1 VGEEQQELAHTIWD
15 CNEHIANERNRALQ
29 RSAFVNVR
37 INILDKMSN
46 IFRTGFF
53 QAVQEVCFPVC
64 CLACKAGLQGRPD
77 LMFCDSCMEQV
88 CLIQAPLCTCCGK
101 PFDKAAGQSHYCSQC
116 LTRPFHY
123 KQARALVQY
132 LEPVAK
138 AVQDFKYHAK
148 TTGLS
153 TFANLLNLHLQ
164 RNPLPE
170 VDVIVP
176 VPLHKK
182 RLQQRGFN
190 QALVLARK
198 FFPQNLKKIAPLAL
212 ERWTRTQPQT
222 GLSRA
227 DRNRNVKNA
236 FAVRQ
241 PDIIQNQKVLLVDDV
256 YTTGATVNE
265 CARILMQNRAREVHV
280 LTLARAVD

>member
-1 VGEEQQELAHTIWD
+1 M
-15 CNEHIANERNRALQ
+15 
-29 RSAFVNVR
+29 
-37 INILDKMSN
+37 ILPP
-46 IFRTGFF
+46 I
-53 QAVQEVCFPVC
+53 
-64 CLACKAGLQGRPD
+64 
-77 LMFCDSCMEQV
+77 
-88 CLIQAPLCTCCGK
+88 CTCCGK
-101 PFDKAAGQSHYCSQC
+101 PFNKAAGESHYCGQC

-153 TFANLLNLHLQ
+153 TFANLLNIQPQ
-164 RNPLPE
+164 RNPLPA
-170 VDVIVP
+170 VAVIVP

-190 QALVLARK
+190 QALVLTRN
-198 FFPQNLKKIAPLAL
+198 FFPHDIKKIAPLAI
-212 ERWTRTQPQT
+212 ERRARTQPQT

-236 FAVRQ
+236 FAVLQ
-241 PDIIQNQKVLLVDDV
+241 PDSIQNKKVLLVDDV
-256 YTTGATVNE
+256 YTTGATANE
-265 CARILMQNRAREVHV
+265 CARILMQNRARQVYV